1 MAKKFCE
8 KTHWT
13 PGKILRYALIYL
25 VMILTLYISVMP
37 IFFTWM
43 AAFKPEKEFLTSPNP
58 LSFPKTWT
66 LENFATAWT
75 SGKMGRYM
83 LNSLVVTIPAVLGI
97 LILASLAGFA
107 FGKLKFPGRDKLFF
121 FFLFGMMVP
130 GQALIISLFYTVQS
144 LGLINKSLGV
154 ILPTIGTAM
163 PFAIFMMRSFY
174 RDLPGELLD
183 SAQIDGCNLFQT
195 FLLIFAPLT
204 VPALSALLVF
214 EFMWTWNDL
223 QLPLLILFDDSVRT
237 VPTGLMYFK
246 GKYSSSQALI
256 ATAATIATLPI
267 IVVYLFFQRS
277 FIRGITAGAVKG

>member
-1 MAKKFCE
+1 MGKKRR
-8 KTHWT
+8 WT
-13 PGKILRYALIYL
+13 AQKVVKYSLIYL
-25 VMILTLYISVMP
+25 VLLLTLYISVMP
-37 IFFTWM
+37 IFFTWL
-43 AAFKPEKEFLTSPNP
+43 AAFKPEKEFLTHPNP
-58 LSFPKTWT
+58 LSFPQNWT
-66 LENFATAWT
+66 LENFAQAWT
-75 SGKMGRYM
+75 TGKMGRYM
-83 LNSLVVTIPAVLGI
+83 SNSVVVTVPTVAGI
-97 LILASLAGFA
+97 LLLASLAGFA
-107 FGKLKFPGRDKLFF
+107 FGKLRFPGRDKLFF

-130 GQALIISLFYTVQS
+130 GQALIISLFYTVQR
-144 LGLINKSLGV
+144 LGLVNRSLGV

-174 RDLPGELLD
+174 RDLPEELLD

-195 FLLIFAPLT
+195 FLRIFAPLT

-256 ATAATIATLPI
+256 AAAVTIATLPI
-267 IVVYLFFQRS
+267 VAIYLIFQRS